1 MYPSNILACL
11 NFRIWTPLHWE
22 VEGISWKICPKCALK
37 SKVELSEHFVWNTR
51 WTTLYTY
58 KLYTDYLNNI
68 ITYHER
74 VFSTFNQIYIR
85 EKKTVHFFP
94 TNILNDQKKLFNFST
109 DSKLVK
115 TRLRKVCRLKHR
127 RNFLSERCIT
137 RGKPRK
143 TDHLTQGKRRV
154 KGFASMLR
162 NVDVACSASLIVE

>member
-1 MYPSNILACL
+1 MPSKAKLNCPSILFGTL
-11 NFRIWTPLHWE
+11 VGPLCIPINYIQT
-22 VEGISWKICPKCALK
+22 IS
-37 SKVELSEHFVWNTR
+37 
-51 WTTLYTY
+51 TTLLRTMREYFQLLT
-58 KLYTDYLNNI
+58 K
-68 ITYHER
+68 
-74 VFSTFNQIYIR
+74 FTFAK
-85 EKKTVHFFP
+85 KKTVHFFP